1 MKRIGLIG
9 GMSWESTA
17 VYYRLINQAVRQRRG
32 GLESADLLLHSVN
45 FAEIVA
51 CQTAGRWDQA
61 ADLLT
66 ASARHLEQAG
76 ADMVLI
82 CTNTMH
88 LVADTVAAA
97 LSVPLLNIIDET
109 AAAVRRS
116 GCAQPL
122 LLATRY
128 TMEQGFYGE
137 RMARQGLEPRIPAA
151 ADRQRMHDIIFQE
164 LCHGVVREESRRA
177 VLDIIARHRAGGAD
191 SVILGCT
198 EICLLIDAGLLDC
211 PLFDSTALHAEAAVA
226 FALA

>member
-17 VYYRLINQAVRQRRG
+17 VYYRLINQAVRRRHG
-32 GLESADLLLHSVN
+32 GLHSADLLLHSVN

-88 LVADTVAAA
+88 LVADAVAAA
-97 LSVPLLNIIDET
+97 LSVPLLNIIDAT
-109 AAAVRRS
+109 GAAVRRN

-128 TMEQGFYGE
+128 TMEQGFYAD
-137 RMARQGLEPRIPAA
+137 RMARQGLTLRIPAA
-151 ADRQRMHDIIFQE
+151 AERQRMHDIIFQE
-164 LCHGVVREESRRA
+164 LCHGVIREESRRA
-177 VLDIIARHRAGGAD
+177 VLDIIARHRAEGAD

-198 EICLLIDAGLLDC
+198 EICLLIEPQMQDG
-211 PLFDSTALHAEAAVA
+211 PLFDSTALHADAAVA
-226 FALA
+226 LALA